1 MWMSM
6 ETVKT
11 INTGHAESWRH
22 VDGVASQEG
31 TT

>member
-1 MWMSM
+1 MSM
-6 ETVKT
+6 KTMKT

-22 VDGVASQEG
+22 VDGAASQGG